1 MLEFLRENRRI
12 LVCTAL
18 ALCAGVLLGL
28 ALRLPA
34 AAAEPSPEA
43 EQVGS
48 IGEASIL
55 PTTAVERQVC
65 YLACHHTVEQVMG
78 DTSPLIGMTRQELAA
93 AYPDAA
99 ITSFT
104 AERVRLV
111 LSVDGY
117 CPAHLLLRADAQ
129 GTLAVWRMQEDALE
143 MQPVLTLAATLDAF
157 DGETAAALSE
167 GVLFDS
173 MDEINAYLESM
184 ES

>member
-1 MLEFLRENRRI
+1 M
-12 LVCTAL
+12 
-18 ALCAGVLLGL
+18 
-28 ALRLPA
+28 
-34 AAAEPSPEA
+34 
-43 EQVGS
+43 
-48 IGEASIL
+48 
-55 PTTAVERQVC
+55 
-65 YLACHHTVEQVMG
+65 
-78 DTSPLIGMTRQELAA
+78 
-93 AYPDAA
+93 
-99 ITSFT
+99 
-104 AERVRLV
+104 

-167 GVLFDS
+167 GVLFES